1 MIRAAAEM
9 ERDVSEGETEA
20 EAHALLHNFIQKRLP
35 RLTKTSL
42 QNCLCVHGTSSPF
55 ACVMN

>member
-1 MIRAAAEM
+1 MVGAGAEM

-35 RLTKTSL
+35 
-42 QNCLCVHGTSSPF
+42 
-55 ACVMN
+55 